1 MLIGQD
7 CSEPRHS
14 FMPRTLSDED
24 LQAIATSVID
34 EIERRLTTPAQ
45 PQSQPELNRKS
56 DASGNI
62 PEVRPKMAYTAKE
75 LCAELSLS
83 RDTIY
88 KLESSGRIKSI
99 PGIRHKIYS
108 RAEVERLLRGGRA
121 DWQR

>member
-1 MLIGQD
+1 
-7 CSEPRHS
+7 
-14 FMPRTLSDED
+14 MPRTLSDED
-24 LQAIATSVID
+24 VQAIAKSVVDLIGG
-34 EIERRLTTPAQ
+34 RLTAP
-45 PQSQPELNRKS
+45 PQSHSQADADRKG
-56 DASGNI
+56 DAFGGI
-62 PEVRPKMAYTAKE
+62 PQIRPKLAYTAKE

-88 KLESSGRIKSI
+88 KLESAGRLKSI